1 MHFSNNVYIDL
12 PILINQ
18 AREITIKVKTNCVGE
33 ISVTASI
40 LIVGRFLK
48 VPDNF
53 DFLPMS
59 LGCIKNDHKLYKD
72 PISGRLFLC
81 STVFK
86 EQLDN

>member
-1 MHFSNNVYIDL
+1 M
-12 PILINQ
+12 PILNNQ
-18 AREITIKVKTNCVGE
+18 TRGLTIKVKTNFVGE
-33 ISVTASI
+33 ISVPASI
-40 LIVGRFLK
+40 LIVGTFLK

-81 STVFK
+81 STVIK